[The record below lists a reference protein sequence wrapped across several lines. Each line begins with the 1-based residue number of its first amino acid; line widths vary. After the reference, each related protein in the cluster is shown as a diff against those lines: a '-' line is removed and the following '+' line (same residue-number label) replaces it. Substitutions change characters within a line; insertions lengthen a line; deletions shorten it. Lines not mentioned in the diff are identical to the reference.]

1 MNEPT
6 NGRDEFPIETTE
18 GQWIN
23 AVRNSL
29 VTAVRVVSGP

>member
-18 GQWIN
+18 GHVDQCSEEI
-23 AVRNSL
+23 V